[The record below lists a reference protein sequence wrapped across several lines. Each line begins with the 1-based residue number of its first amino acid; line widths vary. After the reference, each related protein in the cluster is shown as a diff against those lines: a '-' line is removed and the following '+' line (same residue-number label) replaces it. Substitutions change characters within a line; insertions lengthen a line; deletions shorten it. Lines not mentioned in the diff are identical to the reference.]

1 MNENTEMPKVEIAGQ
16 PATSGAPQQAATAA
30 APVNPLA
37 GYYRQ
42 PKIYLKLP
50 SGGKW
55 YEEGTLD
62 VSTDGQYPVYAMT
75 AKDELMYKTPDAL
88 MNGAATTEVIKSCV
102 PAIKDAWK
110 MPTLDVDAC
119 LVAIRIATYGEK
131 MEITTHCPKCK
142 EEQNYDYELGE
153 HLEKIT
159 GFQFPEQYAIGD
171 LTFNLKPYNYKEVT
185 SKQLQQM
192 EQERIFQV
200 INNETM
206 SEEEK
211 LEKFGSSFIRLT
223 EMTVAVV
230 VHSIASIT
238 TPQGTVTDRQM
249 ISDFIQNADK
259 EIFKHLSEHLQG
271 VAANLELKTKRVKC
285 GDCEHEFDVALTM
298 DQANF
303 FGAKS

>member
-1 MNENTEMPKVEIAGQ
+1 MDENTEMPKVEIAGQ
-16 PATSGAPQQAATAA
+16 PATSGAPQEAVAPA

-42 PKIYLKLP
+42 PKVYLRLP
-50 SGGKW
+50 SRGKW
-55 YEEGTLD
+55 YAQGTLD

-102 PAIKDAWK
+102 PAIKEPWN

-119 LVAIRIATYGEK
+119 LVAIRIATYGDK

-142 EEQNYDYELGE
+142 EEQNYDYVLND
-153 HLEKIT
+153 HLERIS
-159 GFQFPEQYAIGD
+159 GFEFPEQYAIGD
-171 LTFNLKPYNYKEVT
+171 LTFSLKPYTYKEVT

-192 EQERIFQV
+192 EQERIFNIV
-200 INNETM
+200 NSETM
-206 SEEEK
+206 TEEEK
-211 LEKFGSSFIRLT
+211 LEKFGSSFIKLT

-230 VHSIASIT
+230 IHSISAIT
-238 TPQGTVTDRQM
+238 TPQGTVNDRQM

-259 EIFKHLSEHLQG
+259 EIFKKLSEHLQG
-271 VAANLELKTKRVKC
+271 IAKGLELKTKKVKC
-285 GDCEHEFDVALTM
+285 GDCEHEFEVALSM